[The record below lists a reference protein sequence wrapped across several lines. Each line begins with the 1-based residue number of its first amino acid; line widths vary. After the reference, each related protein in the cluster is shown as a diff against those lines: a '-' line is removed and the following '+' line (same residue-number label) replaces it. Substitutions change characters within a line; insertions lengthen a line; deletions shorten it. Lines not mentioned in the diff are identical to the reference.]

1 MKFCTKCGNKLKED
15 AKFCNKCGTSTN
27 RKVEIKIKEQKEKK
41 EVNKEKLLLSI
52 GTLLVIVASVIFA
65 FANWNEMSSMF
76 KVLFLVIE
84 SLLFLSLS
92 LFSKRVNYKM
102 PYKALW
108 FIGITFIPI
117 ILNLVATD
125 KMLGEYLSY
134 DGNGIY
140 VYLAISSLI
149 CAAIYFISDRVL
161 KSNIFIYV
169 SYAFIYLFVFS
180 ICGIFKLNKIEY
192 LLPILNMFNL
202 LVCIFY
208 SFIKSEKYNKTL
220 NIFISIVVLIFS
232 LASIIYFD
240 GNDFNKIITSIIFIS
255 NVAAQIILIFK
266 TNSNVTIYFYPF
278 VIFAILL
285 TGIEELFN
293 MYPNI
298 ILFIAILGIILVNFI
313 IDLCSNKLI
322 KNMTF
327 IIMLNYLFIAITVEN
342 ANNLTLAIA
351 SIMTM
356 LTFLFTIKLN
366 VEKIQVNI
374 SKFLLPINLL
384 VIVYNT
390 IKTFI
395 NMDSSIILIIASV
408 ICFTTYVILHQKSKD
423 TYTKNIFEIFSY
435 IFLVISSIIIIA
447 TKPTIIAFVLNEV
460 VWLYYFIFNSAI
472 KKNKAINI
480 SLLVGLLLN
489 FALCSIRYSISLHY
503 SLIFISI
510 ITIILDF
517 IDYKFKKKKST
528 YIYVAIIATSL
539 ATLSDFDN
547 LSIFGLGLNV
557 LTYASSYLL
566 LNKYH
571 KPNFVIKFT
580 YTIIGFVLIDSIFN
594 YFIDNIVISNL
605 LILATYIIIII
616 SMFLLEVDSDRKV
629 LSYSAIIT
637 YPYLKLIYNLELLAD
652 YTTPLIVFLLITLI
666 LIYFERVFNLKEKDK
681 IVVELVLFSLIHLF
695 TIMDMLIFDFILS
708 AFYIFY
714 GFYKKRDSFVLF
726 GTILLIATLTI
737 NIFKI
742 ANNITVTY
750 VLLIIGLIM
759 LGYVFYLEAK
769 KNNKK

>member
-27 RKVEIKIKEQKEKK
+27 RKVEIKTKEQKEKK

-192 LLPILNMFNL
+192 LLPILNVFNL
-202 LVCIFY
+202 LVCICY

-232 LASIIYFD
+232 LVSIIYFD

-266 TNSNVTIYFYPF
+266 TNNNVTIYFYPF

-285 TGIEELFN
+285 TGIEEIFN

-390 IKTFI
+390 IKTFV

-539 ATLSDFDN
+539 ATLSDFDH

>member
-27 RKVEIKIKEQKEKK
+27 RKVEIKTKEQKEKK

-92 LFSKRVNYKM
+92 LFSKRVDYKM

-192 LLPILNMFNL
+192 LLPILNVFNL
-202 LVCIFY
+202 LVCICY

-232 LASIIYFD
+232 LVSIIYFD

-266 TNSNVTIYFYPF
+266 TNNNVTIYFYPF

-285 TGIEELFN
+285 TGIEEIFN

-390 IKTFI
+390 IKTFV

-517 IDYKFKKKKST
+517 IDYKFKNKKST

-539 ATLSDFDN
+539 ATLSDFDH

-759 LGYVFYLEAK
+759 LSYVFYLEAK